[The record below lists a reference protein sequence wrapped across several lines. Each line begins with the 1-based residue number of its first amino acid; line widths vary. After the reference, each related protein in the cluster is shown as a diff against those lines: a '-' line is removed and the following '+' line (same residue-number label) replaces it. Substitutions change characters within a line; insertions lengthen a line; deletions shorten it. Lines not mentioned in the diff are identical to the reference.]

1 MKTNF
6 ELADILQQYGHS
18 FLEKH
23 PIPEYKQRVLR
34 NIENCRTAALGGHKY
49 QCNECG
55 QIAIRYNSCG
65 NRHCP
70 KCQHLDRER
79 WVRMREADLLPVK
92 YFHVVFTVPH
102 ELNSLFLNNQKEMY
116 NLLFTTAWSV
126 LKTFSEDEKHLGAKG
141 AMTSVLHTW
150 GQNMSYHPHLHCIV
164 PAGGITKNEK
174 WKASR
179 SKGRFLYPVK
189 ALSQVFRARFVEGI
203 KLISKEKQ
211 IVLSNQFIDT
221 LFEKEWVIYA
231 KRPFKKANTVL
242 KYLGR
247 YTHRIAIANNRIEN
261 IEGGKIKFSSKNYRN
276 EGKKEVVELTAD
288 EFLRR
293 FCLHILPPRFRK
305 IRHYGFL
312 AGRKKK
318 VYLAQIRRSL
328 NAKAPS
334 VQKLDKSSILEE
346 KLGHEIDL
354 CPHCK
359 KGHLVLIEDLPKQK
373 KYNQLE

>member
-6 ELADILQQYGHS
+6 ELADVLKQYGAS
-18 FLEKH
+18 FLAKET
-23 PIPEYKQRVLR
+23 IPWYKQKVLR
-34 NIENCRTAALGGHKY
+34 DIENCRTSVLGGHKY

-55 QIAIRYNSCG
+55 EIAIRYNSCG

-70 KCQHLDRER
+70 KCQQLDRER
-79 WVRMREADLLPVK
+79 WVRMREADLLTVK

-126 LKTFSEDEKHLGAKG
+126 LKTFFEDEKHLGVKG

-150 GQNMSYHPHLHCIV
+150 GQNLSYHPHLHCIV
-164 PAGGITKNEK
+164 PAGGITKNGK

-179 SKGRFLYPVK
+179 SKGKFLFPVK
-189 ALSQVFRARFVEGI
+189 ALSKVFRARFVEGI
-203 KLISKEKQ
+203 KLISKENQ
-211 IVLSNQFIDT
+211 IVLSNSFFDK

-231 KRPFKKANTVL
+231 KRPFKRVNTVL

-247 YTHRIAIANNRIEN
+247 YTHRIAISNNRIEN
-261 IEGGKIKFSSKNYRN
+261 IEGDKIQFSSKNYRN
-276 EGKKEVVELTAD
+276 DGKSESVELTAN

-312 AGRKKK
+312 SGRKKK
-318 VYLAQIRRSL
+318 VYLAQIRKDL
-328 NAKAPS
+328 KAEAPAL
-334 VQKLDKSSILEE
+334 KETDRRSILEE

-354 CPHCK
+354 CPYCK
-359 KGHLVLIEDLPKQK
+359 KGHLVLIEDLPKLK
-373 KYNQLE
+373 EFNRLE